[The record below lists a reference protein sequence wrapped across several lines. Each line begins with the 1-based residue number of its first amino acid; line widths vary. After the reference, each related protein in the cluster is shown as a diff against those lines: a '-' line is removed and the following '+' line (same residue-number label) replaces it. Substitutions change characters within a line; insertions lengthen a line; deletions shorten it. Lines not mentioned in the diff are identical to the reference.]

1 MNYVR
6 MLLAALGAM
15 VAYFAFGGLAFA
27 LLPGM
32 KDEFSKYPN
41 VYRPRE
47 SMSAAMPIGMAGIF
61 LGILAVSYLYAT
73 TVNSGGGPMAGLK
86 FGMLI
91 GIFVVCAFVLHNH
104 MNLNIGW
111 KMTLMQ
117 SVAYFAEWTVV
128 GLVIGLIY
136 K

>member
-1 MNYVR
+1 MNYTR
-6 MLLAALGAM
+6 ILLAALGAT

-32 KDEFSKYPN
+32 KDEFAKYPN
-41 VYRPRE
+41 LYRPRE

-61 LGILAVSYLYAT
+61 VAILVASYLYAT
-73 TVNSGGGPMAGLK
+73 TVNSGGGVTAGLK
-86 FGMLI
+86 FGVLI
-91 GIFVVCAFVLHNH
+91 GLFVVCASVLHNH

-111 KMTLMQ
+111 TMTVMQ

-128 GLVIGLIY
+128 GLAIGLIY
-136 K
+136 R